1 MTLQSAHAKTVDI
14 VIAGRIEKQGPR
26 QGSAVI
32 IIATKYFNSTSAG
45 GAIVQLLF
53 ASAYR

>member
-14 VIAGRIEKQGPR
+14 VIAGRIEKQRPR
-26 QGSAVI
+26 QGFTVI
-32 IIATKYFNSTSAG
+32 IIATKYFNSPGAG

-53 ASAYR
+53 ANAHR